1 MNEDGLPND
10 PFENVSGQ
18 LRKAVGQNRHE
29 IGGLKSIISQM
40 KRDRNKSVGLLSKQ
54 QQEFLQKQT
63 RLLPAIN
70 FKGKS
75 RKTSSQVIP
84 LSHKAICTSK
94 ENHHGP
100 KMCPNAS
107 THFNV
112 LPPITS
118 GRNNTKPLSFTD
130 SQAKLRRISDYRKEF
145 SSLQDSLNNAHRF
158 ASSNSSENISH
169 LLDQSKYRLDAGT
182 GKKPNDLQL
191 LQNEKDFDTGHLKNF
206 SKEFVHEWKD
216 SSKVYTK
223 EQKVTDIETGRR
235 TKQTPGEAAA
245 AFDHVTYKL
254 TPEVHTT
261 LVGEITENNKGKQ
274 RNYWETVRQ
283 NLSVIA
289 EMDREGRN
297 KYYDDLFQAIR
308 RCRYIRIP
316 KKRNPDAEV
325 LYESEEEQD
334 IGEIFES

>member
-1 MNEDGLPND
+1 MNEDELPSD

-40 KRDRNKSVGLLSKQ
+40 RRDRNKSVGLLSKQ
-54 QQEFLQKQT
+54 QQDFLQKQT

-75 RKTSSQVIP
+75 RTTSSQVIP
-84 LSHKAICTSK
+84 LSHKAICSSK
-94 ENHHGP
+94 ENHHRP
-100 KMCPNAS
+100 EMCPITS

-112 LPPITS
+112 LPPIAS
-118 GRNNTKPLSFTD
+118 GRNISRPLSLTD

-158 ASSNSSENISH
+158 ASSSSSENLSNTH
-169 LLDQSKYRLDAGT
+169 FLNT
-182 GKKPNDLQL
+182 CKPSDLQF
-191 LQNEKDFDTGHLKNF
+191 LQNENNVDFGYSDNF
-206 SKEFVHEWKD
+206 SKEFVYERKD
-216 SSKVYTK
+216 NSKAYTK
-223 EQKVTDIETGRR
+223 EQRITDVETIRR
-235 TKQTPGEAAA
+235 TKPGEAIAA
-245 AFDHVTYKL
+245 VDHIAHRL
-254 TPEVHTT
+254 MPEVNTT
-261 LVGEITENNKGKQ
+261 LVGEITEDNEGKQ

-289 EMDREGRN
+289 QMDKQSRS

-316 KKRNPDAEV
+316 KKKNHDTGV

-334 IGEIFES
+334 IGEIFESYERRS